1 MLSLLL
7 LRGDGVIV
15 VEGLSPTPSARS
27 SFRRACNPYVKS
39 KIQSVYFRGGF
50 ARKSQRNGDIDSQL
64 FAYTIGPIGAL
75 LHTNFYAKFYCG
87 EAVKQAREANK

>member
-1 MLSLLL
+1 MQPV
-7 LRGDGVIV
+7 LR
-15 VEGLSPTPSARS
+15 
-27 SFRRACNPYVKS
+27 KS
-39 KIQSVYFRGGF
+39 KIRSVYFRGGF